1 MQERLQRVRATFVC
15 GGLGGEVVG
24 QVYKQRY
31 AVDIVIKKQVRR
43 ERTLPLRRE
52 YAVDSDLIPRVVIS
66 FLWRT

>member
-1 MQERLQRVRATFVC
+1 MQERLQCVTATFVC

-24 QVYKQRY
+24 HGYKQRY

-52 YAVDSDLIPRVVIS
+52 YAVDSDLIARVVIS

>member
-1 MQERLQRVRATFVC
+1 MQERLQRVRATFVW

-24 QVYKQRY
+24 HGYKQQY

-52 YAVDSDLIPRVVIS
+52 YAVDSDLIARVVIS